1 MFMLNLAVIN
11 KEVRVSCKLRLQ
23 TAVKRRKSFFPF
35 FVMIFWEKRDA
46 ICVIRN
52 KEGYLS

>member
-11 KEVRVSCKLRLQ
+11 KEVRVCSSKLQAQASDSCKEKKI
-23 TAVKRRKSFFPF
+23 VF
-35 FVMIFWEKRDA
+35 FWEKRDA